1 MPLEVKQGRK
11 VGIFLKDNIPTDK
24 NSFVEREVY
33 VTLQGSRT
41 GKETK
46 VKLKINAGRRHPA
59 IQSNTGAVTLSQ
71 SGQIVETFNPS
82 QIKDEIE
89 EVEKVEEII
98 EKMEELEKEKII
110 DPSPEVEE
118 EIEKQLQKLE
128 EVASGEDLS
137 ATTAQKKA
145 AKATQTAVQKSQAKA
160 AALSEKLASK
170 GITKKSSQKKT
181 KQKKKASG
189 MVLDV

>member
-1 MPLEVKQGRK
+1 MPLEAKQGRK
-11 VGIFLKDNIPTDK
+11 IGIFLKDNIPTDK

-33 VTLQGSRT
+33 VTLQGSKT

-59 IQSNTGAVTLSQ
+59 IQSRTGAVTLNEN
-71 SGQIVETFNPS
+71 GQIVETFNPN
-82 QIKDEIE
+82 QIPEEIE
-89 EVEKVEEII
+89 EIEKIEEII
-98 EKMEELEKEKII
+98 DKVEELEKEKIT
-110 DPSPEVEE
+110 PSPAVDD

-137 ATTAQKKA
+137 ATSAQKKA